1 MNTSRLVAFGLVCVL
16 AGALLDQAI
25 AQARKVSFT
34 PEMIAGKSTAE
45 KAAAFLDGAAEMSDN
60 GSWEL
65 IAIGRA
71 WYLGGNK
78 DKGQALFDRVTSS
91 EDVESSDWYRIG
103 HVYAEAGER
112 DKARAAFDK
121 FGSLEGRSE
130 KHLIEYG
137 AALIAIGDEAAGE
150 RRFAR
155 AMERRPRDFW
165 GWTAAGG
172 AYLGV
177 LPMLQ

>member
-1 MNTSRLVAFGLVCVL
+1 MNTSRIVAFGLGCML
-16 AGALLDQAI
+16 AGALVDEGI
-25 AQARKVSFT
+25 AQARRVTFT
-34 PEMIAGKSTAE
+34 PELIAGKTAAE
-45 KAAAFLDGAAEMSDN
+45 KAAAFLDGAVELSGN

-121 FGSLEGRSE
+121 FGSLEGRSA

-150 RRFAR
+150 RRFAL
-155 AMERRPRDFW
+155 AMEKRPRDFW
-165 GWTAAGG
+165 GWTAVGG

-177 LPMLQ
+177 VPLP

>member
-1 MNTSRLVAFGLVCVL
+1 MRASRIVAFGIVCML
-16 AGALLDQAI
+16 AGALVDEGV
-25 AQARKVSFT
+25 AQVKRASFT
-34 PEMIAGKSTAE
+34 PDLIAGKSTAE
-45 KAAAFLDGAAEMSDN
+45 KAAAFLDGAVEMSGN

-91 EDVESSDWYRIG
+91 KKVEGSDWYRIG

-112 DKARAAFDK
+112 DKARAAFDR
-121 FGSLEGRSE
+121 FRELEAGGD

-137 AALIAIGDEAAGE
+137 AALIAIGDQTAGDE
-150 RRFAR
+150 QITK
-155 AMERRPRDFW
+155 AMAKRPRDFW
-165 GWTAAGG
+165 GWTAVGG

-177 LPMLQ
+177 LPML

>member
-1 MNTSRLVAFGLVCVL
+1 MNTSRIVAFGLGCML
-16 AGALLDQAI
+16 AGALADEGI
-25 AQARKVSFT
+25 AQVRRASFT
-34 PEMIAGKSTAE
+34 PDLIAGKTAAE
-45 KAAAFLDGAAEMSDN
+45 KAAAFLDGAVEMSGN

-78 DKGQALFDRVTSS
+78 EKGQALFDRVTSNKK
-91 EDVESSDWYRIG
+91 VESSDWYRIG

-112 DKARAAFDK
+112 DKAKAAFDK
-121 FGSLEGRSE
+121 FGALESGSE
-130 KHLIEYG
+130 KNMILYG
-137 AALIAIGDEAAGE
+137 AALLVTGDQAEGEEHIAQ
-150 RRFAR
+150 
-155 AMERRPRDFW
+155 AMTKRPRDFW

-177 LPMLQ
+177 MPLL